1 MPRLAIAALLAAM
14 MGGSA
19 FAQTA
24 TSTPTPAANDTGEQI
39 KDGAVK
45 AGTTVKDGAVKVG
58 ETVKDGAVK
67 VGETVKQGAVDI
79 WESTKAAIA
88 AGSDTFSKRRTVR
101 DSGRDPDGK

>member
-1 MPRLAIAALLAAM
+1 MSRVAIAALLAAV

-24 TSTPTPAANDTGEQI
+24 TSTPAADTGEQI

-45 AGTTVKDGAVKVG
+45 TGTAVKEGAVKVG

-67 VGETVKQGAVDI
+67 VGETVKQGAVDL
-79 WESTKAAIA
+79 WESGKAAVA
-88 AGSDTFSKRRTVR
+88 AGSDTFSKRRTIR
-101 DSGRDPDGK
+101 DTGKDPDVGDK